1 VSRLELRLVPTH
13 PDGAG
18 SLGFLS
24 LIVPAFTPLL
34 LAQGTVYAGMFANR
48 ILYLGAKLPA
58 FASDLALVVVVF
70 VFAVLGPLLIFIPQL
85 VGVNRTGLRGYSVLD
100 QRYVREFDH
109 KWLRGGAE
117 CSYSNG
123 WGWMGECIE
132 IGGRQKRGSER

>member
-18 SLGFLS
+18 SLGLLS

-34 LAQGTVYAGMFANR
+34 LARGTVYAGMFANR

-85 VGVNRTGLRGYSVLD
+85 VRVKRTGLR
-100 QRYVREFDH
+100 E
-109 KWLRGGAE
+109 
-117 CSYSNG
+117 
-123 WGWMGECIE
+123 
-132 IGGRQKRGSER
+132 